1 MKRGPRAN
9 ICRSVCFAQI
19 GWRGGKR
26 RTISNLGRENLPYY
40 LNCFALFGRKT
51 GSGWYRPSLQSR
63 LARGT
68 GLRFALFHSMAKS
81 GRYTQISWLVC
92 FAQIGW
98 RVGKRRIHTGLG
110 REKKPYWMYVSPRS
124 AGAGV
129 KGEFTLHLAARRSL
143 TEWIVSPIWAGRR
156 NLDDTDQ
163 IFIRTPARTSYP
175 GLPNQLTPRWQLP
188 RANRLTW
195 LTPHNIA
202 LSKEQLTLRLTKH
215 NLPYMMSSRK

>member
-1 MKRGPRAN
+1 MKTGPRAN

-51 GSGWYRPSLQSR
+51 GSGWYRPSLRSR
-63 LARGT
+63 LTRGT

-81 GRYTQISWLVC
+81 GRYTPISWSVC

-98 RVGKRRIHTGLG
+98 RVGKRRIHTELG
-110 REKKPYWMYVSPRS
+110 REKKPYWMY
-124 AGAGV
+124 
-129 KGEFTLHLAARRSL
+129 
-143 TEWIVSPIWAGRR
+143 VSPIWAGRR

-163 IFIRTPARTSYP
+163 IFIRTPRP
-175 GLPNQLTPRWQLP
+175 NKLP
-188 RANRLTW
+188 W
-195 LTPHNIA
+195 LTQPTHTPLA
-202 LSKEQLTLRLTKH
+202 TSPREQANLAYPTQHCTK
-215 NLPYMMSSRK
+215 

>member
-1 MKRGPRAN
+1 M
-9 ICRSVCFAQI
+9 
-19 GWRGGKR
+19 GKR

-40 LNCFALFGRKT
+40 LNCFALFGWKT

-63 LARGT
+63 SARGT

-81 GRYTQISWLVC
+81 GRYTPISWLVC

-98 RVGKRRIHTGLG
+98 R
-110 REKKPYWMYVSPRS
+110 
-124 AGAGV
+124 GV
-129 KGEFTLHLAARRSL
+129 KGEFTPHLAARRSL

-202 LSKEQLTLRLTKH
+202 LSKEQLTLHLTKH
-215 NLPYMMSSRK
+215 NLPYMMNSRK

>member
-1 MKRGPRAN
+1 MKTGPCAN

-68 GLRFALFHSMAKS
+68 GLRFALFHSVAKS
-81 GRYTQISWLVC
+81 GRYTPISWLVC

-98 RVGKRRIHTGLG
+98 RVGKRRIHTELG

-124 AGAGV
+124 ADALV
-129 KGEFTLHLAARRSL
+129 KGEFTPHLAARRSL
-143 TEWIVSPIWAGRR
+143 TNELFRLFWLEGGIWMI
-156 NLDDTDQ
+156 Q
-163 IFIRTPARTSYP
+163 IKFSSATPHTNRLPWPTQPTHTPLATPPHEQATLAYPTQGFSNRTPPTE
-175 GLPNQLTPRWQLP
+175 LPHT
-188 RANRLTW
+188 
-195 LTPHNIA
+195 
-202 LSKEQLTLRLTKH
+202 TLH
-215 NLPYMMSSRK
+215 

>member
-1 MKRGPRAN
+1 MKTGPCAN

-68 GLRFALFHSMAKS
+68 GLRFALFHSVAKS
-81 GRYTQISWLVC
+81 GRYTPISWLVC

-98 RVGKRRIHTGLG
+98 RVGKRRIHTAFG
-110 REKKPYWMYVSPRS
+110 REKKPYQ
-124 AGAGV
+124 
-129 KGEFTLHLAARRSL
+129 
-143 TEWIVSPIWAGRR
+143 WIVSPILAGRR

-163 IFIRTPARTSYP
+163 IFIRNSPPARAGFPS
-175 GLPNQLTPRWQLP
+175 LSNQLTPRLQYP
-188 RANRLTW
+188 RANRL
-195 LTPHNIA
+195 P
-202 LSKEQLTLRLTKH
+202 
-215 NLPYMMSSRK
+215 